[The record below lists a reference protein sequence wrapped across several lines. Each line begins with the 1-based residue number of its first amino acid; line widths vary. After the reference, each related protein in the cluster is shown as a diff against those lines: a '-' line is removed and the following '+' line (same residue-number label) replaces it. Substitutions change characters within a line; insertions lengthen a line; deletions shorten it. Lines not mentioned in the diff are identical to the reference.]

1 VKGPKTT
8 RNGGIAIEPLT
19 TRSDEGC
26 GRSLGGRTMTG
37 RALGLC
43 PLAAASTEAHRAI
56 KKHIARTERIAFAP
70 LTKGERSEAVTD
82 SGIYLGKQQ

>member
-1 VKGPKTT
+1 MWSEF
-8 RNGGIAIEPLT
+8 GGT
-19 TRSDEGC
+19 NDDWSR
-26 GRSLGGRTMTG
+26 LGIS
-37 RALGLC
+37 

>member
-1 VKGPKTT
+1 VKGPKST

-19 TRSDEGC
+19 LGVTKDVVGVW
-26 GRSLGGRTMTG
+26 GGRTMTG